1 MGWRF
6 LSWAKIPKLI
16 CQKDF
21 MSPVSW
27 SLGTPPAVTYAPN
40 SEVKDGNVSI
50 ESRRSNKSTA
60 VVVLYG
66 NKILWGELYHKLRVP

>member
-1 MGWRF
+1 
-6 LSWAKIPKLI
+6 LSWTKIPDLI
-16 CQKDF
+16 CPKKL
-21 MSPVSW
+21 MSPVFW
-27 SLGTPPAVTYAPN
+27 SLGTAPAVTYAPN
-40 SEVKDGNVSI
+40 SEAKDGNVSI